1 MRVFQAL
8 TLMLM
13 FGTFVITL
21 LRSITNRKSRPTK

>member
-21 LRSITNRKSRPTK
+21 LDYVKKHHK